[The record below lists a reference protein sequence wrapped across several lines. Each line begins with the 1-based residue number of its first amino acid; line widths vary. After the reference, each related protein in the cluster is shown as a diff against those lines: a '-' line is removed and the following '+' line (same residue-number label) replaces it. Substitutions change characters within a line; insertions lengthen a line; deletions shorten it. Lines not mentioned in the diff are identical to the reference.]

1 MSNYRRDFTKGAC
14 YFFTLALQD
23 RTKDYL
29 IRHIDELRLAYRET
43 VAKYP
48 FETVAIC
55 VLPDHLHFI
64 MQLPENDDNYSI
76 RIAFLKA
83 RFSQLLPKEYRNSN
97 KSKLKK
103 REAGIWQ
110 RRFWEHLIRD
120 EQDLNNH
127 WNYIYFNPVKHGYV
141 SCVKDWRYSSFLRD
155 VEKEIYPL
163 DWGGL
168 AENIIHLNYD

>member
-1 MSNYRRDFTKGAC
+1 MSNYRRDFTRGAH

-29 IRHIDELRLAYRET
+29 IRHIDRLRLAYRET
-43 VAKYP
+43 KIRYP
-48 FETVAIC
+48 FETAAIC

-64 MQLPENDDNYSI
+64 MRLPEGDHDYPI
-76 RIAFLKA
+76 RIAYLKT
-83 RFSQLLPKEYRNSN
+83 RFSQLIPKKYRAPNG
-97 KSKLKK
+97 SKTKK

-127 WNYIYFNPVKHGYV
+127 RDYIYFNPVKHGYAA
-141 SCVKDWRYSSFLRD
+141 SVKEWRYSSFFRD
-155 VEKEIYPL
+155 VEKGIYPL
-163 DWGGL
+163 DWGG
-168 AENIIHLNYD
+168 